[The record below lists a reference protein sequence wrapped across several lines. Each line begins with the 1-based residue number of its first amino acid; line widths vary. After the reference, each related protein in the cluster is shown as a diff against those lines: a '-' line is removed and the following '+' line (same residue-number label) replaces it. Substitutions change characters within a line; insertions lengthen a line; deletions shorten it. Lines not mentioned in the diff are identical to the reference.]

1 MKTFYEPTPSGTKQ
15 LIRDFSK
22 QTAFEKPD
30 IMIDKADY
38 EIQSQKDDQAERHF
52 RNIDMLKEMRK
63 DTPLKDF
70 AEAIKEVLEPEE
82 LEIIVSHLLSKR
94 VKQI

>member
-22 QTAFEKPD
+22 NTELE
-30 IMIDKADY
+30 DKADY
-38 EIQSQKDDQAERHF
+38 EMQCQKDDKAERYF

-82 LEIIVSHLLSKR
+82 VTIIVAHLLSKR
-94 VKQI
+94 I

>member
-22 QTAFEKPD
+22 NTELE
-30 IMIDKADY
+30 DKADY
-38 EIQSQKDDQAERHF
+38 EMQCQKDDKAERYF

-94 VKQI
+94 I

>member
-38 EIQSQKDDQAERHF
+38 EIQRQKDDRAERYF

-63 DTPLKDF
+63 DTPLREF
-70 AEAIKEVLEPEE
+70 AELIKELLVPEE
-82 LEIIVSHLLSKR
+82 VTIIVAHLLSKR
-94 VKQI
+94 I

>member
-1 MKTFYEPTPSGTKQ
+1 MNKQ
-15 LIRDFSK
+15 NSF
-22 QTAFEKPD
+22 
-30 IMIDKADY
+30 IDKADY
-38 EIQSQKDDQAERHF
+38 EIQRQKDNKAERYF

-82 LEIIVSHLLSKR
+82 VTIIVAHLLSKR
-94 VKQI
+94 I

>member
-22 QTAFEKPD
+22 NTELE
-30 IMIDKADY
+30 DKADY
-38 EIQSQKDDQAERHF
+38 EMQCQKDDKAERYF

-70 AEAIKEVLEPEE
+70 AEAIKEVLAPEE

-94 VKQI
+94 I

>member
-22 QTAFEKPD
+22 NTELE
-30 IMIDKADY
+30 DKADY
-38 EIQSQKDDQAERHF
+38 EMQCQKDDKAERYF

-82 LEIIVSHLLSKR
+82 VTIIVSHLLSKR
-94 VKQI
+94 I

>member
-1 MKTFYEPTPSGTKQ
+1 MNKQ
-15 LIRDFSK
+15 NSF
-22 QTAFEKPD
+22 
-30 IMIDKADY
+30 IDKADY
-38 EIQSQKDDQAERHF
+38 EIQRQKDDRAERYF

-70 AEAIKEVLEPEE
+70 AEAIKEVLAPEE

-94 VKQI
+94 I

>member
-1 MKTFYEPTPSGTKQ
+1 MKTFYAPTPSGTKQ

-38 EIQSQKDDQAERHF
+38 EMQCQKDDKAERHF

-70 AEAIKEVLEPEE
+70 AEAIKEVLAPEE

-94 VKQI
+94 I